1 MAYSKVI
8 LNGTTLMDVTQKTVT
23 AGDMLSGTTAL
34 KNDGTDITGS
44 IASKS
49 SSDLTA
55 SGATVTAPAGY
66 YASNA
71 TKSVASG
78 TAGTPT
84 ATKGAVSNHSVSV
97 TPSVTN
103 TTGFIT
109 GDTKTGT
116 AVTVSASELVSGTL
130 SISSND
136 TYDVTN
142 YASASVLV
150 PSTAPNIQSL
160 SITSNGTYTASGGV
174 DGYSPITVNVSGGGG
189 GGSYPWYGPN
199 TVLDYTKTITIN
211 LSEDTSWDSWT
222 ASTTATSILAEP
234 TTNDFSYT
242 CDYTQYNIAVVT
254 QSVTNIAYKSTVTR
268 QNIPIAHGRVDVAF
282 YHGSSNSYDDL
293 SSGTVGVYAGSNYNF
308 YTKLLYYNA
317 SGVKTLVTASYG
329 AYVQTS
335 PSILMPSAS
344 GNVTIGY
351 KHSPIYARCN
361 NTYFAT
367 ARKADIDSENTNIVI
382 TVSVYKTPREN
393 TFPGVEFD
401 RMRQAMLASPA
412 NQ

>member
-8 LNGTTLMDVTQKTVT
+8 LNGTTMMDVTQKTVT
-23 AGDMLSGTTAL
+23 SGDMLFGKTAL

-116 AVTVSASELVSGTL
+116 AITVSASELVSGTL

-189 GGSYPWYGPN
+189 GSYPWFGPN
-199 TVLDYTKTITIN
+199 TVKDYTKTITIN
-211 LSEDTSWDSWT
+211 LSEDTSWDDWT
-222 ASTTATSILAEP
+222 ASTTATSILAAP
-234 TTNDFSYT
+234 TTNDFSYSY
-242 CDYTQYNIAVVT
+242 DRSLYMIWVVCT
-254 QSVTNIAYKSTVTR
+254 AITNFVLKPTATKKL
-268 QNIPIAHGRVDVAF
+268 IPISNGRIDWFASL
-282 YHGSSNSYDDL
+282 GKPNNYDEFKSL
-293 SSGTVGVYAGSNYNF
+293 GAGTHISKTLTYEAQLYYYNSSGTKNVIASNYGVYHYGTPTISESLSGS
-308 YTKLLYYNA
+308 TTTISVKRNA
-317 SGVKTLVTASYG
+317 
-329 AYVQTS
+329 
-335 PSILMPSAS
+335 
-344 GNVTIGY
+344 
-351 KHSPIYARCN
+351 IYARCSSS
-361 NTYFAT
+361 YFAT
-367 ARKADIDSENTNIVI
+367 ARKADIDSANTNVVI
-382 TVSVYKTPREN
+382 TFDVYKTPREN
-393 TFPGVEFD
+393 AFLSHNLDDMYT
-401 RMRQAMLASPA
+401 AMNAAPEA
-412 NQ
+412 

>member
-49 SSDLTA
+49 SSDLAA

-84 ATKGAVSNHSVSV
+84 ASKGAVSNHSVSV

-160 SITSNGTYTASGGV
+160 SITSNGTYTASGGI

-189 GGSYPWYGPN
+189 GSYPWFGPN
-199 TVLDYTKTITIN
+199 TVKDYTKTITIN

-222 ASTTATSILAEP
+222 ASTTATSILAAP
-234 TTNDFSYT
+234 STNDFTYAFDIDSY
-242 CDYTQYNIAVVT
+242 AVFIVT
-254 QSVTNIAYKSTVTR
+254 TAVTNYVHKSTATKANIPISSGRFDFCVFYGQPSSYSDYKTLTINTRGSTGSWNALRLYYYNSNSTKAVYATNYGAYASSNPTFSDSASGSTVT
-268 QNIPIAHGRVDVAF
+268 
-282 YHGSSNSYDDL
+282 
-293 SSGTVGVYAGSNYNF
+293 
-308 YTKLLYYNA
+308 
-317 SGVKTLVTASYG
+317 
-329 AYVQTS
+329 
-335 PSILMPSAS
+335 
-344 GNVTIGY
+344 IGG
-351 KHSPIYARCN
+351 KRSPIYARCN
-361 NTYFAT
+361 ATYFAT
-367 ARKADIDSENTNIVI
+367 ARKADIDAENTNVVI
-382 TVSVYKTPREN
+382 TFDVYKTPREN
-393 TFPGVEFD
+393 AFMPNIFD
-401 RMRQAMLASPA
+401 GMIMAMNLAPEA
-412 NQ
+412 